1 MQHTLVEH
9 AVQIPPLGLSGD
21 LVVPKNSTG
30 IILFAHGSG
39 SSRHSTRNR
48 YVAGVLQEGG
58 FGTLLLDLL
67 TPAEEQVD
75 LRTGHL
81 RFDIHLLAGRLVEAS
96 DRLQREPLARGLPTG
111 YFGASTGGG
120 AALVAAAERP
130 SMIHAVVSRG
140 GRADLAGPA
149 L

>member
-1 MQHTLVEH
+1 MIVKH

-21 LVVPKNSTG
+21 MALPENATG

-39 SSRHSTRNR
+39 SSRHSSRNR

-58 FGTLLLDLL
+58 FATLLLDLL

-81 RFDIHLLAGRLVEAS
+81 RFDISLLAERLVDAS
-96 DRLQREPLARGLPTG
+96 DWLQSEPSTRGLSIG
-111 YFGASTGGG
+111 YFGASTGAG
-120 AALVAAAERP
+120 AALVAAAKR
-130 SMIHAVVSRG
+130 
-140 GRADLAGPA
+140 
-149 L
+149 